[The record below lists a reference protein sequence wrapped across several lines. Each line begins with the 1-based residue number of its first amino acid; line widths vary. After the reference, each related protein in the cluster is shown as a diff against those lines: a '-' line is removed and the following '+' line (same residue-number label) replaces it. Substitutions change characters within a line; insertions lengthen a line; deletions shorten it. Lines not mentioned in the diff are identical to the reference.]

1 MVFTLGIVVAGHA
14 GLSLSIISDVS
25 LLERTSF
32 FRWQILASAIIN
44 SFCLKLYYFSSRLSC
59 MQFQILKEPMAMLD
73 VRMSAGEK
81 ITAESGAMI
90 YMKGDFE
97 IKTRTREG
105 GLFKKIKVTALG
117 GESFFVNDYVA
128 RGDCTIGLTGP
139 PLGDITQIPI
149 RPGSGYIVQSGSYI
163 ASTEGVLLDTQWQGF
178 TKGVFGSEF
187 FMLKATGQGDLFLNA
202 YGGIIHKELVPG
214 EKMTLDNYHLVA
226 LSDQAT
232 YKVIKVGGIKTT
244 ILGGE
249 GLATELVGPG
259 SLYFQTKNIR
269 ELIDLLGINQR
280 AETTSGS
287 GGVSFGGFRIG

>member
-1 MVFTLGIVVAGHA
+1 
-14 GLSLSIISDVS
+14 
-25 LLERTSF
+25 
-32 FRWQILASAIIN
+32 
-44 SFCLKLYYFSSRLSC
+44 

-81 ITAESGAMI
+81 ITAESGAMV
-90 YMKGDFE
+90 YMKGDME
-97 IKTRTREG
+97 VKTRTREG

-232 YKVIKVGGIKTT
+232 YKVIKVGGMKTT